1 MLSPVTNKSSST
13 PISEVEIHA
22 SESGD
27 SVPSTPRSSHGQLG
41 GLRSL
46 SQQSLSGSSGHR
58 ELSVGVNAE
67 RHPDATGSENTPPS
81 RVSKANACA
90 SAAKSVMGKV
100 SSMADVRTLL
110 SRADDAEFVG
120 QLRGEPEKAALLD
133 AQTAAREIQR
143 VLASVPASSPELIAR
158 SHALLTTLEAS
169 TSHHAVHAE
178 QIHEEITQCGE
189 ALMSSA
195 IPEASRQ
202 LLFGLLNRAGA
213 SIDTCAF
220 KHAAEHTN
228 GAQML
233 CLHQLTQNVSELKTM
248 LEASEL
254 PPGLCEA
261 LVKRLDQVNAALD
274 ELKADKPL
282 LNRGAKV
289 LAINALLAPLPL
301 IIPMMS
307 KPVQRK
313 TEAEIVALITKAMVE
328 GIGLVRTPTT
338 GNSLLKDRT
347 MARYYANTVQAL
359 EFALPTFVSSLRS
372 LNESVPFNIG
382 LGLLSTVALFGGF
395 MSKDITQKF
404 NQKFRGD
411 AHPKLAAEGVA
422 LFRSMGPLGE
432 QETAA
437 CERMK
442 AVLQTAADSVAR
454 DKKSLLDAK
463 ESFISGGRELSPYV
477 SKQVT
482 LAVDTYQRLADE
494 LNSVMEVHAEG
505 AILDKDRKSKLAL
518 ALFAT
523 SVCVGTTVLML
534 PDKIGVVDLGSDAA
548 FTSALMFSLM
558 ANSNV
563 SRKDALEEFKTF
575 VGLSLVMLALLATNK
590 GAKDFM
596 EKGTNGLLIGSI
608 TMTALNLTLPG
619 PVGHYA
625 ASGIEKLMNLK
636 PSDML
641 NALHGIGDWVYQL
654 FAGHAETAPK
664 SSVVIEEIVEPD
676 LEHGLGA

>member
-1 MLSPVTNKSSST
+1 MLSPVANKSSST
-13 PISEVEIHA
+13 SIPEVEIHT
-22 SESGD
+22 SESAD
-27 SVPSTPRSSHGQLG
+27 SVSSTPRSPHGQLG

-58 ELSVGVNAE
+58 DLSVEINAE
-67 RHPDATGSENTPPS
+67 RHPDATDSKKTPSS
-81 RVSKANACA
+81 RASTASAYV
-90 SAAKSVMGKV
+90 SAAKLVVGKV
-100 SSMADVRTLL
+100 SSMADIRTLL
-110 SRADDAEFVG
+110 ARADDAEFVG

-133 AQTAAREIQR
+133 AQSAAREIQQ
-143 VLASVPASSPELIAR
+143 VVAGVTASSPELITR
-158 SHALLTTLEAS
+158 SNALLVSLEAS

-178 QIHEEITQCGE
+178 RIHEEIAQCGE

-195 IPEASRQ
+195 IPEDSKQ
-202 LLFGLLNRAGA
+202 ILFGLLNRTGA
-213 SIDTCAF
+213 SIDRCAF
-220 KHAAEHTN
+220 KPAEQTDS
-228 GAQML
+228 AQML
-233 CLHQLTQNVSELKTM
+233 RLSQLAQNVSELKTM
-248 LEASEL
+248 LKASEL
-254 PPGLCEA
+254 PPVLSEA

-301 IIPMMS
+301 MIPMMS
-307 KPVQRK
+307 KPAQRK

-338 GNSLLKDRT
+338 GNALLKDRT

-359 EFALPTFVSSLRS
+359 EFSLPTFVSSLRS
-372 LNESVPFNIG
+372 LNESAPFNIG
-382 LGLLSTVALFGGF
+382 LGMLSTVALFGGF
-395 MSKDITQKF
+395 MSKEITQKF
-404 NQKFRGD
+404 NRKFRGN
-411 AHPKLAAEGVA
+411 AHPKLAAEGAA
-422 LFRSMGPLGE
+422 LFRRMGPLGE

-442 AVLQTAADSVAR
+442 AVLQRVAEGIAQ
-454 DKKSLLDAK
+454 DKGSLLDAK
-463 ESFISGGRELSPYV
+463 DAFLSGGRELSPYV

-494 LNSVMEVHAEG
+494 LNSVMGMHAEG
-505 AILDKDRKSKLAL
+505 AIVDKDRKSKFAL

-523 SVCVGTTVLML
+523 GVCVSTTVLML

-575 VGLSLVMLALLATNK
+575 VGLSLVMLALLVANK

-636 PSDML
+636 PSDMF
-641 NALHGIGDWVYQL
+641 NALHSIGDWVYQL
-654 FAGHAETAPK
+654 FSGHTETAPK
-664 SSVVIEEIVEPD
+664 SSVVIEEVIEPD